1 MAATSAQSGASSSV
15 RSIFETLS
23 YGPVPDADNV
33 AKAWLD
39 DHCRQFG
46 HFINGSWYKPEAGSQ
61 SQTQNPSTGEVLA
74 SVLEASE
81 DDVNK
86 AVTAAKE
93 AFTSWSSLTPHVRA
107 RYLYSVARHVQK
119 HQQLVSVMETLDSGR
134 VMRESRD
141 IEVPLVVRSVYH
153 YAGWA
158 DVRDAEFKGFKP
170 YGVVAVLPSFTRPLV
185 SLTQRLCAALATGNT
200 VVVCPSPTTPLSALL
215 LVDICRE
222 AGLPAGVVNVVTD
235 GRERDGMRRLVAHAH
250 VDKVA
255 FAGTTQVGRMLRQ
268 LVAGTGKS
276 MSLELSGKSAM
287 IVFENSD
294 LDSVVEGVV
303 DNIWS
308 NQCQVNTAGSRLLV
322 HEPVAE
328 RLARKL
334 RQRLETVKVGDSL
347 DKLSDIG
354 ALTCD
359 WMPNV
364 IEQFVDEAR
373 QEGAQI
379 YQAAAGQSNR
389 GWFYPPTLVVG
400 AQAASR
406 IVTEDFLGPVVA
418 LIPFRTAKEAIALAN
433 NSAYAMAASV
443 WTESVTLAFEVGSL
457 LQAGT
462 VWINCHNVSDAAA
475 GVGGGRLSG
484 SGRTGGKRGVLEYMQ
499 LSSATPVKPNTVNV
513 NMQTFGSSVAPRP
526 SAPIPGAGDEKPA
539 GEKNLSPYYD
549 DTPITPPSTPTP
561 RGEQPDF
568 PRNGKRPDGQYSR
581 PVQNAKG
588 QVMGHV
594 AEASRKDVRNA
605 VEAAQKAVASWSKRA
620 GHNRA
625 QILFYLAENLQLR
638 REELSAQLEALTGQ
652 AEGQGLQEVDLAIG
666 RLFYWGAY
674 CDKYGGTV
682 QEVPFSGSVSEV
694 NEAVGVIG
702 IACPEACPLLGFVSL
717 FAAAISRGNAVIA
730 VPSEKYPLPALDL
743 YQIFDT
749 SDLPG
754 GVVNILTGNS
764 DHLTRFLCEHEDVQA
779 VWYFGSA
786 EGSKFVEYASAENM
800 KRTWVNYGQ
809 ERDFTDPVQGQG
821 EEFLFHST
829 QPKTLWVPMG
839 EIFAN

>member
-1 MAATSAQSGASSSV
+1 
-15 RSIFETLS
+15 
-23 YGPVPDADNV
+23 
-33 AKAWLD
+33 
-39 DHCRQFG
+39 
-46 HFINGSWYKPEAGSQ
+46 
-61 SQTQNPSTGEVLA
+61 
-74 SVLEASE
+74 
-81 DDVNK
+81 
-86 AVTAAKE
+86 
-93 AFTSWSSLTPHVRA
+93 
-107 RYLYSVARHVQK
+107 
-119 HQQLVSVMETLDSGR
+119 
-134 VMRESRD
+134 
-141 IEVPLVVRSVYH
+141 
-153 YAGWA
+153 
-158 DVRDAEFKGFKP
+158 
-170 YGVVAVLPSFTRPLV
+170 
-185 SLTQRLCAALATGNT
+185 
-200 VVVCPSPTTPLSALL
+200 
-215 LVDICRE
+215 
-222 AGLPAGVVNVVTD
+222 
-235 GRERDGMRRLVAHAH
+235 MRRLVAHAH
-250 VDKVA
+250 VDKVV

-373 QEGAQI
+373 QEGAQ
-379 YQAAAGQSNR
+379 
-389 GWFYPPTLVVG
+389 
-400 AQAASR
+400 
-406 IVTEDFLGPVVA
+406 FLGPVVA

-539 GEKNLSPYYD
+539 VDRTYKLYY
-549 DTPITPPSTPTP
+549 
-561 RGEQPDF
+561 GGAQ
-568 PRNGKRPDGQYSR
+568 KRPDGQYSR

-605 VEAAQKAVASWSKRA
+605 VEAAQKAVASS
-620 GHNRA
+620 
-625 QILFYLAENLQLR
+625 R
-638 REELSAQLEALTGQ
+638 RFEPFHE
-652 AEGQGLQEVDLAIG
+652 IG
-666 RLFYWGAY
+666 
-674 CDKYGGTV
+674 
-682 QEVPFSGSVSEV
+682 
-694 NEAVGVIG
+694 
-702 IACPEACPLLGFVSL
+702 
-717 FAAAISRGNAVIA
+717 
-730 VPSEKYPLPALDL
+730 
-743 YQIFDT
+743 
-749 SDLPG
+749 
-754 GVVNILTGNS
+754 
-764 DHLTRFLCEHEDVQA
+764 
-779 VWYFGSA
+779 
-786 EGSKFVEYASAENM
+786 
-800 KRTWVNYGQ
+800 
-809 ERDFTDPVQGQG
+809 
-821 EEFLFHST
+821 
-829 QPKTLWVPMG
+829 
-839 EIFAN
+839 